1 MPINIRDFGNFYL
14 TYKRLLKFIFPDE
27 LSQTKFL
34 DISVYFLGT
43 LKMLKYDFLSFHC
56 FPDPGEHINPC
67 KDFGNVKRFE
77 PKKLDSRPTDTPIY
91 IRWRLFQSYNNN

>member
-1 MPINIRDFGNFYL
+1 MCINIKDFGNFYL

-34 DISVYFLGT
+34 DISVYFLS
-43 LKMLKYDFLSFHC
+43 DFLSFHC
-56 FPDPGEHINPC
+56 FPDPGEPINPC

-91 IRWRLFQSYNNN
+91 IRWRLFQSYNNWVIK

>member
-1 MPINIRDFGNFYL
+1 MNLAKQNFQ
-14 TYKRLLKFIFPDE
+14 T
-27 LSQTKFL
+27 SQSTFQEP
-34 DISVYFLGT
+34 

-91 IRWRLFQSYNNN
+91 IRWRLFQSYNNWVIK